1 MYLYFLTQNADYFFP
16 EATKAPSAVPQSN
29 GLKGWSIVLA
39 VLLPL
44 LIVGLVVALVVA
56 RVIWWKKSRQP
67 GVTYP
72 NYYKR
77 QADDIVP
84 LETDAN
90 VDPTT
95 V

>member
-1 MYLYFLTQNADYFFP
+1 M
-16 EATKAPSAVPQSN
+16 APSAVPESN
-29 GLKGWSIVLA
+29 GRKGWSIVLA

-56 RVIWWKKSRQP
+56 RVVCWKKGRQP
-67 GVTYP
+67 GVAYT
-72 NYYKR
+72 NYYKT

-95 V
+95 E

>member
-1 MYLYFLTQNADYFFP
+1 M
-16 EATKAPSAVPQSN
+16 APSVVHKSN
-29 GLKGWSIVLA
+29 GPKSWSIVLA

-44 LIVGLVVALVVA
+44 LILGLVVGFIVA
-56 RVIWWKKSRQP
+56 RVVRWKESRAP
-67 GVTYP
+67 GLAYT
-72 NYYKR
+72 NYYKK

-90 VDPTT
+90 VDSTT